1 VEINVLLTGLAS
13 RNKVLHTPYNMSYE
27 YFTFPVISQCPNDQ
41 LRINCSCFAKHSDKA
56 LTWDSAKQRCSNIEA
71 TLASIQSLE
80 ENDMLGRYLKSGDN
94 WIGLKAEVNSSLL
107 LPNGEKAPPLF
118 PDVNKKSF
126 DTRTCIAIR
135 PNSIWTTTGCD
146 AVHRFICQ
154 RPSRSSPKLRSGNLD

>member
-1 VEINVLLTGLAS
+1 MHSSPCGAIFLAVLFNLFNTA
-13 RNKVLHTPYNMSYE
+13 
-27 YFTFPVISQCPNDQ
+27 VISQCPNDQ
-41 LRINCSCFAKHSDKA
+41 LRIDCSCFAKQHSDKGV
-56 LTWDSAKQRCSNIEA
+56 TWDSAKQRCSDIPA
-71 TLASIQSLE
+71 TLASIQSPK

-107 LPNGEKAPPLF
+107 LPNGEKATTLF

-135 PNSIWTTTGCD
+135 PNRIWTATGCD

-154 RPSRSSPKLRSGNLD
+154 LPLGK